1 MDLHKIVILLL
12 KTASFLPNTCCEHTT
27 LYRLMKLQKN
37 IQQRRWFSGKIHR
50 CHRWAPGS
58 IPGRRK
64 IILTRF
70 ATFTFL
76 IVRESIDYFTL
87 EMLLIGF
94 YFVSKAK
101 MPGL

>member
-1 MDLHKIVILLL
+1 
-12 KTASFLPNTCCEHTT
+12 
-27 LYRLMKLQKN
+27 
-37 IQQRRWFSGKIHR
+37 
-50 CHRWAPGS
+50 
-58 IPGRRK
+58 
-64 IILTRF
+64 LTRF